1 MRDINRR
8 PALQPLADE
17 FTGGPAYVDMLPGV
31 MPEPVPEP
39 VAQPA
44 APPPVVPP
52 VTPSPDA
59 PPIAQVPD
67 TGGLGGVG
75 TSAYVPGFT
84 PMLQNAAPPAAQ
96 AAQEP
101 VVPLQTQSFV
111 AAAPVGI
118 GQGESGL
125 PQLQARAQAQ
135 AMQAPFGAQS
145 PSDFGLDARQDFID
159 EREMYMGA
167 MPDRFSG
174 TEAASNALANAP
186 QRDPV
191 TGLLLNA
198 QGEQGFQF
206 MTDRGRQ
213 AGYGKGNTGFITAD
227 PNAQYRMWDERG
239 KNRIVSEGT
248 GVEALQNIYNT
259 ANQFNKEQGK
269 KANWGIERLN
279 PTTGQW
285 ERIAEND
292 PAKNVVGKIAD
303 VALPTIGAIIA
314 GPLGAAAGSAVSGV
328 AQGRAIEDIAL
339 RAAIAGGATYAGGQ
353 LFGPAAGGAGGAKA
367 GSAASSLAGST
378 LGAGTMGAVGAQLA
392 GVGAPIIVTNAAGS
406 ALGSALGSAAGSAL
420 GSAASGALAPSPSPL
435 QQQPAEITP
444 EGEIT
449 VIAPPQV
456 GGALPVASA
465 GASVMAQAGLDAA
478 QKAIERQAAEER
490 ENEII
495 VETQRPSLPAGFDPG
510 SLGTVLPNIPLE
522 PVFTPDLSPEIV
534 VETPRGS
541 LPSGFDPGP
550 LSAALPDL
558 TPTPVNTPDLS
569 PEIVVTETKPSAD
582 TFEDAFS
589 GLATTAAPAD
599 VAGAPITVTAN
610 QTAQTDTQSPLEQA
624 AAAVAAAAPADVVGA
639 PITVTADPN
648 AQTKIDENAALAAV
662 NGVISTGGILPS
674 GQTPTDG
681 ETTLEEKKSLG
692 DKLQDRI
699 KGLGVSDYL
708 KIAALLAPLLGGGG
722 GGRPAPGRIPAG
734 FGSGFSPIFGG
745 GLPRATLPGATGNFA
760 VRSPSTV
767 RPQTTQDYYRY
778 GYGPSQSFFDYV
790 PQGAPNTSRAFTG
803 YFEGGGVSG
812 PMGGLG
818 VRENSYAVNGP
829 GTGRSDEIPA
839 LLSDG
844 EYVIDAE
851 TVALLGDGSSKAGA
865 NRLDQFRINVR
876 KDKGR
881 NLAKGEFSVNA
892 KRPEHYLKGGR
903 A

>member
-1 MRDINRR
+1 
-8 PALQPLADE
+8 
-17 FTGGPAYVDMLPGV
+17 
-31 MPEPVPEP
+31 
-39 VAQPA
+39 
-44 APPPVVPP
+44 
-52 VTPSPDA
+52 
-59 PPIAQVPD
+59 
-67 TGGLGGVG
+67 
-75 TSAYVPGFT
+75 
-84 PMLQNAAPPAAQ
+84 
-96 AAQEP
+96 
-101 VVPLQTQSFV
+101 
-111 AAAPVGI
+111 
-118 GQGESGL
+118 
-125 PQLQARAQAQ
+125 
-135 AMQAPFGAQS
+135 
-145 PSDFGLDARQDFID
+145 
-159 EREMYMGA
+159 
-167 MPDRFSG
+167 
-174 TEAASNALANAP
+174 
-186 QRDPV
+186 V

-227 PNAQYRMWDERG
+227 PNAQYRMFDERG
-239 KNRIVSEGT
+239 KNRIVAEGT
-248 GVEALQNIYNT
+248 GVDALRNIYNT
-259 ANQFNKEQGK
+259 ANQFNEEQGRD
-269 KANWGIERLN
+269 ANWGIERLN
-279 PTTGQW
+279 PATGQW
-285 ERIAEND
+285 ERVAEND
-292 PAKNVVGKIAD
+292 PRKNVVGKIAD
-303 VALPTIGAIIA
+303 VALPVLGAVVA
-314 GPLGAAAGSAVSGV
+314 GPWGAAAGSAASSI

-339 RAAIAGGATYAGGQ
+339 RAAIAGGATYAGGE
-353 LFGPAAGGAGGAKA
+353 LFGPVAGGAGGAKA

-435 QQQPAEITP
+435 QQQPVEITP
-444 EGEIT
+444 EGEMVLT
-449 VIAPPQV
+449 APPQV

-478 QKAIERQAAEER
+478 QKAMERQAEQER

-495 VETQRPSLPAGFDPG
+495 VETQRPSLPSGFDPG
-510 SLGTVLPNIPLE
+510 PLSTALPNIPLK

-534 VETPRGS
+534 VEGEREP

-550 LSAALPDL
+550 LSTALPNL
-558 TPTPVNTPDLS
+558 ISTPVSTPDLS
-569 PEIVVTETKPSAD
+569 PEIVVEGERPTSLDNEPALPLIPNIP
-582 TFEDAFS
+582 
-589 GLATTAAPAD
+589 LAPVSTPDLSPEIVVEGEREPLPAGFDPGPLSTTLPNLVPKSVDVPNPAD
-599 VAGAPITVTAN
+599 
-610 QTAQTDTQSPLEQA
+610 
-624 AAAVAAAAPADVVGA
+624 
-639 PITVTADPN
+639 
-648 AQTKIDENAALAAV
+648 
-662 NGVISTGGILPS
+662 
-674 GQTPTDG
+674 
-681 ETTLEEKKSLG
+681 KSLG
-692 DKLQDRI
+692 DQLKERL
-699 KGLGVSDYL
+699 KNLGVSDYL

-803 YFEGGGVSG
+803 YSGGGEVGG
-812 PMGGLG
+812 PRGGLG

-892 KRPEHYLKGGR
+892 KHPEHYLKGGR